1 MEIEMYSIEGDRLT
15 VTDSMRDCATLR
27 PSRSA
32 SPFAVEIR
40 DNVVLLTRTDL
51 QALADHALA
60 LLEAT
65 KVPPIPMVLEMTSKF
80 GRSFSLHAYGDGD
93 FYLSPPGE
101 SGGIVMSP
109 DNIRQISTFLTAHLG
124 DQHV

>member
-80 GRSFSLHAYGDGD
+80 GRPFALHAYGDGD
-93 FYLSPPGE
+93 FYLSRSGE
-101 SGGIVMSP
+101 ASGIVMTP
-109 DNIRQISTFLTAHLG
+109 ENIHQISTFLTAHLG
-124 DQHV
+124 DCHV